1 MKKNLKTATIN
12 DVYTLLDSAK
22 YTKMEAADRR
32 ALVKA
37 MHPLKKVSTDFTDFR
52 EDAIKRLRPENYEEV
67 DRLVGEF
74 NGLSAEA
81 RTAAV
86 TDPKYASAIKAFN
99 AFQTDISECLREE
112 IAKEQELEYEPLT
125 AEAID
130 RLLDSNE
137 GWTVGQAMLVEDVL
151 GSNE

>member
-1 MKKNLKTATIN
+1 MKKNLKNGTIN
-12 DVYTLLDSAK
+12 EVYTLLDAAK

-37 MHPLKKVSTDFTDFR
+37 MRPLKKVSTDFTDFR
-52 EDAIKRLRPENYEEV
+52 EDAIKRLRPDNYEEV
-67 DRLVGEF
+67 ARLVDEF

-86 TDPKYASAIKAFN
+86 TDPKYTSAIKAFN

-112 IAKEQELEYEPLT
+112 IAKEQEMEYEPLT

-151 GSNE
+151 SGE

>member
-1 MKKNLKTATIN
+1 MKKNLKTATVN
-12 DVYTLLDSAK
+12 EVYTLLDAAK

-37 MHPLKKVSTDFTDFR
+37 MRPLKKVSTDFNDFR
-52 EDAIKRLRPENYEEV
+52 EDAIKRLRPDNYEEV

-81 RTAAV
+81 RNAAV

-151 GSNE
+151 SGE